1 MPELEY
7 ISPRS
12 EEIQDIMERPPS
24 WMMRWGITLFFSFI
38 ILLLSMS
45 WFIRYPDV
53 INTSVLI
60 TSQNPP
66 ISLVAQSSGNL
77 KRLLI
82 KDKESVDS
90 NAVLALI
97 DNPADFDHVQSLKK
111 MLSSIAIL
119 LSKGDS
125 INIDV
130 VLPSYQLGDMQT
142 SFSNLK
148 QALEEY
154 ESFQKV
160 AMYNHKIRATQKQAK
175 FQETLYE
182 RILQQFQTLTQ
193 EYQL

>member
-160 AMYNHKIRATQKQAK
+160 AMYNHKIFTNEFCSNFKPLLRNIS
-175 FQETLYE
+175 FQ
-182 RILQQFQTLTQ
+182 R
-193 EYQL
+193 